1 MKPVLTPEK
10 ERAQER
16 AAAVALYPRSGH
28 VIAAP
33 VNPPKGSSDVD
44 RRRSASAAGTRLK

>member
-1 MKPVLTPEK
+1 MKFVLTPEK

-16 AAAVALYPRSGH
+16 AAADALYPRSGH

-33 VNPPKGSSDVD
+33 IHPPQGASNDD
-44 RRRSASAAGTRLK
+44 RTRAENFAGTRLK